1 MVRSTDLQDYC
12 EKTGMTPEEVGSHLD
27 QFNDGASLLMS
38 DEAYAAY
45 VQGDDWIADSIGRGP
60 DAHDPNGSMFVAP
73 SGKIDEIL
81 KNSNGDISKIEEA
94 LGMDPGAFGNGP
106 LHRVDIDNPKD
117 HGLRMATGEEA
128 GANKNFNN
136 GKGLEGYRG
145 LTSGGVPEAVI
156 DKVPSNANDLHVGSL
171 IDTHRTALPAPEI
184 AGLLPPGKD
193 GPPPGGNGNTPPP
206 PGGAAAPAHP
216 STGNGVPAL
225 PPGKEPLPLSPGYP
239 VPVSQNTDNPEGT
252 KEKGEGEVPNE
263 PQTAEA
269 DNTNPDADKSTQTQ
283 TPESTENTGNAEN
296 AEGAGNEE
304 DAANANHASDAE
316 NADSAD
322 NTEEHAN
329 DGKDQ
334 GNEVDTANSEDP
346 NKDSSKDPNEPVD
359 ESGTENPTDTPG
371 EETPDDGPGEEA
383 PEDGPGEEAPE
394 DEPGEEGSS
403 EGEGEGDDVD

>member
-1 MVRSTDLQDYC
+1 MVRSTDLQGYC

-94 LGMDPGAFGNGP
+94 LGMDPGAFGNGH

-193 GPPPGGNGNTPPP
+193 GASPGGNGNNPPPPGGPSADDHHTPPPP
-206 PGGAAAPAHP
+206 PGGAAAPANP
-216 STGNGVPAL
+216 SIGNGVPAL

-239 VPVSQNTDNPEGT
+239 VPVSQNTD
-252 KEKGEGEVPNE
+252 
-263 PQTAEA
+263 
-269 DNTNPDADKSTQTQ
+269 
-283 TPESTENTGNAEN
+283 
-296 AEGAGNEE
+296 
-304 DAANANHASDAE
+304 HASDAE

-346 NKDSSKDPNEPVD
+346 NEDSSK
-359 ESGTENPTDTPG
+359 G
-371 EETPDDGPGEEA
+371 
-383 PEDGPGEEAPE
+383 
-394 DEPGEEGSS
+394 
-403 EGEGEGDDVD
+403 